1 MWRALL
7 LSSLASALHPL
18 CQPLLAQRFG
28 GNPPSM
34 KWRQLDAER
43 VRVVYPLGKDSLAAR
58 VRDVSEH
65 MYRTTT
71 STLGDGRRKI
81 DIVLQDQPL
90 TTNGYVGLAPWRSE
104 FFLNPLQNSL
114 DLGSVPW
121 VDLLALHE
129 YRHVQQ
135 YMNFRKGMSRFAWI
149 LAGEQ
154 GQALANSAAVP
165 DWFFEG
171 DAVLQE
177 TMASRQGRG
186 RLPEFFNG
194 YRSLWNEGRRYGY
207 MKLRNGSLKDY
218 VPNHYQLGY
227 LLVAAGRER
236 FGDAFWRK
244 VTEEAVRFKSPVY
257 PFQSAFKR
265 QAGIDFKTFAD
276 SLLRPAIGPSSRMI
290 SSKEKALTSAQ
301 RRNVVDHHL
310 PRIVGKDSL
319 LVLRYSY
326 RDIPEW
332 RLLTPSGSRRIEVRD
347 IAIDD
352 YYSQA
357 AGRIAYTHGRPH
369 PRWSWREYGGITVTD
384 MRTGESR
391 RIAKDSRYL
400 SPSLSHDGEKLVAVS
415 ASTDGRTT
423 LHILD
428 ATDGRLSSVVPGTEG
443 LFLTH
448 PVFSGDGRSV
458 LAAARDA
465 RGRMALLSIDTA
477 SGSHRLLQPWTFRPI
492 AFPRVSGDLV
502 AFNTV
507 WKGNDA
513 VMVWDDNTKT
523 TSLLPI
529 GATGMYGPDLSVEE
543 DRVVYS
549 RFTTTGMQV
558 FAARLSDAV
567 PIDPSMLSEEDVQR
581 VMYGDWIER
590 SKYALDSIP
599 ALGGSPRKYNGGT
612 RLFNFHSWRP
622 WYQQP
627 EWSFSLYGEN
637 VLNTFSSEVFYQY
650 NQNEG
655 FHRVGFNG
663 AYAGWY
669 PWVTG
674 NLSYTVDR
682 TVNLPAQPGTGA
694 QTLRWDEWNAGLG
707 LRLPLNFSGG
717 RHYRFLTLQSAFNNV
732 QVMYRPS
739 SSPKPQD
746 RAVNYLE
753 SGLTWSMQSQ
763 QARQHIF
770 PRFAHVL
777 RLQNRVA
784 MGSTAA
790 NQNLASGALYLPG
803 ILKTQN
809 LVFTGSFQSRDTL
822 KQYYF
827 PNQFALA
834 RGYTGLD
841 YPRMWRVS
849 ANYHFTIAY
858 PDVGF
863 AQLVYLLRLRGNAF
877 YDASWVRSLRMQ
889 KTTPLRSVGME
900 LFFDTKWWNQV
911 PVTFGV
917 RYARLL
923 DADAMPKPPNPNFWE
938 FIIPID
944 LIPD

>member
-1 MWRALL
+1 
-7 LSSLASALHPL
+7 
-18 CQPLLAQRFG
+18 
-28 GNPPSM
+28 
-34 KWRQLDAER
+34 
-43 VRVVYPLGKDSLAAR
+43 
-58 VRDVSEH
+58 
-65 MYRTTT
+65 
-71 STLGDGRRKI
+71 
-81 DIVLQDQPL
+81 
-90 TTNGYVGLAPWRSE
+90 
-104 FFLNPLQNSL
+104 
-114 DLGSVPW
+114 
-121 VDLLALHE
+121 
-129 YRHVQQ
+129 
-135 YMNFRKGMSRFAWI
+135 
-149 LAGEQ
+149 
-154 GQALANSAAVP
+154 
-165 DWFFEG
+165 
-171 DAVLQE
+171 
-177 TMASRQGRG
+177 
-186 RLPEFFNG
+186 
-194 YRSLWNEGRRYGY
+194 
-207 MKLRNGSLKDY
+207 
-218 VPNHYQLGY
+218 
-227 LLVAAGRER
+227 
-236 FGDAFWRK
+236 
-244 VTEEAVRFKSPVY
+244 
-257 PFQSAFKR
+257 
-265 QAGIDFKTFAD
+265 
-276 SLLRPAIGPSSRMI
+276 
-290 SSKEKALTSAQ
+290 
-301 RRNVVDHHL
+301 
-310 PRIVGKDSL
+310 
-319 LVLRYSY
+319 
-326 RDIPEW
+326 
-332 RLLTPSGSRRIEVRD
+332 
-347 IAIDD
+347 
-352 YYSQA
+352 
-357 AGRIAYTHGRPH
+357 
-369 PRWSWREYGGITVTD
+369 
-384 MRTGESR
+384 
-391 RIAKDSRYL
+391 
-400 SPSLSHDGEKLVAVS
+400 
-415 ASTDGRTT
+415 
-423 LHILD
+423 
-428 ATDGRLSSVVPGTEG
+428 
-443 LFLTH
+443 
-448 PVFSGDGRSV
+448 
-458 LAAARDA
+458 
-465 RGRMALLSIDTA
+465 
-477 SGSHRLLQPWTFRPI
+477 
-492 AFPRVSGDLV
+492 
-502 AFNTV
+502 
-507 WKGNDA
+507 
-513 VMVWDDNTKT
+513 
-523 TSLLPI
+523 
-529 GATGMYGPDLSVEE
+529 
-543 DRVVYS
+543 
-549 RFTTTGMQV
+549 
-558 FAARLSDAV
+558 
-567 PIDPSMLSEEDVQR
+567 
-581 VMYGDWIER
+581 MYGDWIER

>member
-1 MWRALL
+1 
-7 LSSLASALHPL
+7 
-18 CQPLLAQRFG
+18 
-28 GNPPSM
+28 
-34 KWRQLDAER
+34 
-43 VRVVYPLGKDSLAAR
+43 
-58 VRDVSEH
+58 
-65 MYRTTT
+65 
-71 STLGDGRRKI
+71 
-81 DIVLQDQPL
+81 
-90 TTNGYVGLAPWRSE
+90 
-104 FFLNPLQNSL
+104 
-114 DLGSVPW
+114 
-121 VDLLALHE
+121 
-129 YRHVQQ
+129 
-135 YMNFRKGMSRFAWI
+135 
-149 LAGEQ
+149 
-154 GQALANSAAVP
+154 
-165 DWFFEG
+165 
-171 DAVLQE
+171 
-177 TMASRQGRG
+177 
-186 RLPEFFNG
+186 
-194 YRSLWNEGRRYGY
+194 
-207 MKLRNGSLKDY
+207 
-218 VPNHYQLGY
+218 
-227 LLVAAGRER
+227 
-236 FGDAFWRK
+236 
-244 VTEEAVRFKSPVY
+244 
-257 PFQSAFKR
+257 
-265 QAGIDFKTFAD
+265 
-276 SLLRPAIGPSSRMI
+276 
-290 SSKEKALTSAQ
+290 
-301 RRNVVDHHL
+301 
-310 PRIVGKDSL
+310 
-319 LVLRYSY
+319 
-326 RDIPEW
+326 
-332 RLLTPSGSRRIEVRD
+332 
-347 IAIDD
+347 
-352 YYSQA
+352 
-357 AGRIAYTHGRPH
+357 
-369 PRWSWREYGGITVTD
+369 
-384 MRTGESR
+384 
-391 RIAKDSRYL
+391 
-400 SPSLSHDGEKLVAVS
+400 
-415 ASTDGRTT
+415 
-423 LHILD
+423 
-428 ATDGRLSSVVPGTEG
+428 
-443 LFLTH
+443 
-448 PVFSGDGRSV
+448 
-458 LAAARDA
+458 
-465 RGRMALLSIDTA
+465 
-477 SGSHRLLQPWTFRPI
+477 
-492 AFPRVSGDLV
+492 
-502 AFNTV
+502 
-507 WKGNDA
+507 
-513 VMVWDDNTKT
+513 
-523 TSLLPI
+523 
-529 GATGMYGPDLSVEE
+529 MYGPDLSVEE